1 MKNGFLNA
9 SSAKCRMGCVSEG
22 EVEGLEILLF
32 GHVSDRS
39 QNRGTYNIFIQQQE
53 LGNGLKPWDH
63 CLTFST
69 SLSQTRNGKEHKK

>member
-32 GHVSDRS
+32 GHVSDQTKDQRT
-39 QNRGTYNIFIQQQE
+39 RFRR
-53 LGNGLKPWDH
+53 
-63 CLTFST
+63 
-69 SLSQTRNGKEHKK
+69 LSQYRSSL